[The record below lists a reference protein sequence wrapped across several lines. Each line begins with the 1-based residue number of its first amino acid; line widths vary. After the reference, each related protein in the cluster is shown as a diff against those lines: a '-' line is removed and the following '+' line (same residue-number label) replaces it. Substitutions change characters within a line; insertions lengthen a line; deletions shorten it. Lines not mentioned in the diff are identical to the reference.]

1 MDKER
6 KWKKIGDGIKI
17 CKITTGEELVRK
29 VLEECYGNGKTRR
42 KWSTS
47 FFFFLGVKAIRSGAG
62 EMKEE
67 KWRATRGERKG
78 CSEGRGTESVA
89 RSR

>member
-1 MDKER
+1 MAKHTVKVE
-6 KWKKIGDGIKI
+6 
-17 CKITTGEELVRK
+17 CK
-29 VLEECYGNGKTRR
+29 
-42 KWSTS
+42 
-47 FFFFLGVKAIRSGAG
+47 FFFSFFLGVKAIRSGAG